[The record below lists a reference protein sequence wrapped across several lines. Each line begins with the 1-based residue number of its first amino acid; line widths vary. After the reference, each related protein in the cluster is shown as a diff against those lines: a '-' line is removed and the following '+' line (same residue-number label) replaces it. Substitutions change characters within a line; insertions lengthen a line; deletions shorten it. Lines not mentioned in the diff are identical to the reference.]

1 MNLRFLIALAALAL
15 IAAGTLWLLRQTALQ
30 GAQGARAKTHTPD
43 YYFTDATV
51 TSLDLQGKLASE
63 LTAPRILHHPDDDSI
78 EVFDPHMRYFA
89 AGDPPWFAQADH
101 ALEPSGGKL
110 VYLDGHVEMRRPDSK
125 GGPPLVI
132 DTDRLTVDLAT
143 NVASTDDPV
152 QMTKGVSHMTGV
164 GMDAYMQDNRLV
176 LRAVVRGFYVPRKD

>member
-1 MNLRFLIALAALAL
+1 MNLRFFAMFAVLLL
-15 IAAGTLWLLRQTALQ
+15 IAAATLWLLRQTALQ
-30 GAQGARAKTHTPD
+30 GAQNERVKTHTPD

-51 TSLDLQGKLASE
+51 TSLDLQGKPASE
-63 LTAPRILHHPDDDSI
+63 LSAPRMVHHPDDDSI
-78 EVFDPHMRYFA
+78 EVYDPRMRYFA

-110 VYLDGHVEMRRPDSK
+110 VYLDGHVEMRRPDAN

-132 DTDRLTVDLAT
+132 DTDKLTVDLDT
-143 NVASTDDPV
+143 NVASTDAPV

-176 LRAVVRGFYVPRKD
+176 LRTIVRGFYVPRKD

>member
-1 MNLRFLIALAALAL
+1 MTLRFVAMLGMLAL

-30 GAQGARAKTHTPD
+30 SAQGERVKTHTPD

-51 TSLDLQGKLASE
+51 TSLDLKGKPASE
-63 LTAPRILHHPDDDSI
+63 LSAPRMVHHPDDDSI
-78 EVFDPHMRYFA
+78 EVFDPRMRYFA
-89 AGDPPWFAQADH
+89 AGDPPWYAQADH

-110 VYLDGHVEMRRPDSK
+110 VYLDGHVEMRRPDAN

-132 DTDRLTVDLAT
+132 DTDRLTVDLDT
-143 NVASTDDPV
+143 NIASTDDAV

-176 LRAVVRGFYVPRKD
+176 LRTIVRGFYVPRKD

>member
-1 MNLRFLIALAALAL
+1 MNLRFFAVLGALAL

-30 GAQGARAKTHTPD
+30 GAQGGRLRTHTPD
-43 YYFTDATV
+43 YYFSGATV
-51 TSLDLQGKLASE
+51 TSLDLQGKPASE
-63 LTAPRILHHPDDDSI
+63 LSAPRMVHHPDDDSI
-78 EVFDPHMRYFA
+78 EVFAPRMRYLA

-110 VYLDGHVEMRRPDSK
+110 VYLDGHVEMRRPDSN

-132 DTDRLTVDLAT
+132 DTDRLTVNLDT

-152 QMTKGVSHMTGV
+152 LMTKGVSHLTGV

-176 LRAVVRGFYVPRKD
+176 LRTIVRGFYVPRKD

>member
-1 MNLRFLIALAALAL
+1 MNLRFFAMLGVLAL

-30 GAQGARAKTHTPD
+30 SIQGAQVKTHTPD

-51 TSLDLQGKLASE
+51 TSLDLKGKPASE
-63 LTAPRILHHPDDDSI
+63 LSAPRMVHHPDDDSI
-78 EVFDPHMRYFA
+78 EVYDPRMRYFA
-89 AGDPPWFAQADH
+89 AGAPPWFAQADH

-110 VYLDGHVEMRRPDSK
+110 VFLDGHVEMRRPDAN
-125 GGPPLVI
+125 GGPPMVI
-132 DTDRLTVDLAT
+132 DTDRLTVDLTT

-176 LRAVVRGFYVPRKD
+176 LRTVVRGFYVPKKD